1 MPKESN
7 LELKVGLFVLT
18 SLAGLIVFIFKV
30 SDTTGLERGK
40 TIRAVF
46 GFANGLKKSAPVRVA
61 GVDEGIVK
69 DIHLF
74 FDPSDS
80 KTKVAVDL
88 WVKGESM
95 IPADSTIVVNQ
106 LGLMGEKYV
115 EIFPGMDRQNF
126 LQGGQE
132 VIAKDPVAQSVLSDR
147 MMEVSDKLE
156 TAVAGVN
163 RIVSDE
169 KNVESIRV
177 MLENLSLLTG
187 SIDDIVYDLSEGKG
201 TVGKLMQD
209 GQLYDNLE
217 EMTADLKANP
227 WKLLY
232 RPKK

>member
-1 MPKESN
+1 MPKESK
-7 LELKVGLFVLT
+7 LELKVGLFVLA
-18 SLAGLIVFIFKV
+18 SLVGLIVFIFKV

-46 GFANGLKKSAPVRVA
+46 GFANGLKKSAPVRIA

-69 DIHLF
+69 DIQLF
-74 FDPSDS
+74 FDPSDG

-88 WVKGESM
+88 WIKGGTM

-115 EIFPGMDRQNF
+115 EIFPGTDRQNF
-126 LQGGQE
+126 LRGGQE

-163 RIVSDE
+163 RIISDE
-169 KNVESIRV
+169 KNVESILVFRHLSHRV
-177 MLENLSLLTG
+177 PQERVNARSFKECFKHTH
-187 SIDDIVYDLSEGKG
+187 DIFAI
-201 TVGKLMQD
+201 VGLRKHAQIFFHF
-209 GQLYDNLE
+209 E
-217 EMTADLKANP
+217 RHAV
-227 WKLLY
+227 
-232 RPKK
+232 